1 MAAGKKV
8 DMSTPIGS
16 VEEAI
21 VNRDWGTARFLM
33 AVRLG
38 RMMDATDSARDA
50 KAVAMSLAPMVDRLE
65 DEDSYKRNATETP
78 LADILKMEAAN
89 A

>member
-8 DMSTPIGS
+8 DMSNQIDS

-21 VNRDWGTARFLM
+21 VNHEWGRARFLM

-38 RMMDATDSARDA
+38 RMMDSTDSARDA
-50 KAVAMSLAPMVDRLE
+50 KAVAMSLSPMVDKLE
-65 DEDSYKRNATETP
+65 DEDNYKHSTTETP
-78 LADILKMEAAN
+78 LADILKMDAAN